1 MSIQFFFLII
11 NVLLFVYIFSKDI
24 MVNLYQL
31 YFSSSHFL
39 SQLNKKVFHP
49 SIFPPFQPNTN
60 EGKLN
65 FFYPPTFPPSHHFLS
80 FRFFTPPPKRTLRV
94 TFFFLDSGPFLSLNY
109 FYFNNC
115 QCNLKGHLLLSWLL
129 TVPFLE
135 LFQSF
140 SV

>member
-1 MSIQFFFLII
+1 
-11 NVLLFVYIFSKDI
+11 

-65 FFYPPTFPPSHHFLS
+65 FFYPPTFPPSHNFPPSHFS
-80 FRFFTPPPKRTLRV
+80 TPPSKHSLKEDTQSLV
-94 TFFFLDSGPFLSLNY
+94 IIFLLCKPCESPIGQL
-109 FYFNNC
+109 
-115 QCNLKGHLLLSWLL
+115 
-129 TVPFLE
+129 V
-135 LFQSF
+135 
-140 SV
+140 V

>member
-1 MSIQFFFLII
+1 
-11 NVLLFVYIFSKDI
+11 

-65 FFYPPTFPPSHHFLS
+65 FFYPPTFPPSHNFPPSHFS
-80 FRFFTPPPKRTLRV
+80 TPPSKHSLKDLDGGFGNALGVECGLSRRKV
-94 TFFFLDSGPFLSLNY
+94 T
-109 FYFNNC
+109 
-115 QCNLKGHLLLSWLL
+115 
-129 TVPFLE
+129 
-135 LFQSF
+135 
-140 SV
+140 

>member
-1 MSIQFFFLII
+1 
-11 NVLLFVYIFSKDI
+11 

-65 FFYPPTFPPSHHFLS
+65 FFYPPTFPPSHNFPPSHFS
-80 FRFFTPPPKRTLRV
+80 TPPSKHSLSHQNTLASLYTSHFTNGNRKG
-94 TFFFLDSGPFLSLNY
+94 LCREQLS
-109 FYFNNC
+109 
-115 QCNLKGHLLLSWLL
+115 
-129 TVPFLE
+129 
-135 LFQSF
+135 
-140 SV
+140 